1 MWSYWGTPL
10 PPAGDDALR
19 EEPRVGDDALPDE
32 NYVCNLSDGNEAS
45 TTETETWMFGL
56 RRAWFSSSERRTR
69 QHAREDEAVQ
79 NESVAAGGRI

>member
-32 NYVCNLSDGNEAS
+32 NYVCNLSDGNEAP
-45 TTETETWMFGL
+45 TTETET
-56 RRAWFSSSERRTR
+56 
-69 QHAREDEAVQ
+69 
-79 NESVAAGGRI
+79 